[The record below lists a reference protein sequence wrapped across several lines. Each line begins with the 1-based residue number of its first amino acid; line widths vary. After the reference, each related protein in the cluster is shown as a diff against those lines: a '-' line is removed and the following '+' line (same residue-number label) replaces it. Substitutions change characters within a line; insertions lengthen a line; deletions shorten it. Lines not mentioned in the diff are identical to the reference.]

1 MISIQSPG
9 IDSLQIQIHVAVKP
23 TKAAH
28 LNAIKTRPVLY
39 LRSKYSDVKFV
50 VLSNRKQSEVPSK
63 SEQVGRCVF
72 LVKLNDCFGVSVYS
86 RALRFFADTE

>member
-50 VLSNRKQSEVPSK
+50 VLSNVQS
-63 SEQVGRCVF
+63 
-72 LVKLNDCFGVSVYS
+72 
-86 RALRFFADTE
+86 